1 MGSSDHSA
9 GMNVFHY
16 FWLSSN
22 LFNNVMCLLGVGRNK
37 AKHSFSVFISKKARS
52 SKIRFLATTV
62 NTFSKFTKKV
72 LRNINVD
79 FCNQPISDN

>member
-22 LFNNVMCLLGVGRNK
+22 LFNNVMCLLGVGTRP
-37 AKHSFSVFISKKARS
+37 KHSFRVFISKKARC
-52 SKIRFLATTV
+52 SKIRFLATAV

-72 LRNINVD
+72 LRNVNVD
-79 FCNQPISDN
+79 FCNLPISDN